1 VHGRC
6 WECAAIALIVALVSM
21 HFMPLPPASAIS
33 PFTIVPVSNTLRP
46 QPWLGPHHLPTTG
59 AEPRLF
65 TLDSS
70 ELASAPC
77 LQWTPERLVSLGDA
91 TTIQAFRQVGR
102 AGDTAEFVL
111 ARGREA
117 EFSRSQ
123 MVRTVNVTLR
133 EFWERTA
140 AAAEGARQDSKSASE
155 HLYHSGPL
163 SGWGLPTLDEDANG
177 LLASLSVWDAPDDI
191 SPEQWPAS
199 TGPLVWMGGR
209 GVLATPH
216 YDTSLNVVFQCF
228 GTKRWRLWPPQQL
241 PRMKMHPATHP
252 SRRQGRMQINQ
263 ERQEGGG
270 SAGSGYAHTRAISV
284 ELTAGTALYVPP
296 YWTHAVETV
305 TPALS
310 LSILSPSWLEA
321 VTARIRWVKLP
332 FGRLN
337 SAADRPFALRAYLRT
352 LLPTILSMSSLGPAE
367 SVQLARKFLSDLY
380 EARHAPVHS
389 AAHDPS
395 AHDPTAVASCATW
408 QAAVVASSSLA
419 ARLPTSTELMD
430 VRLRLRV

>member
-1 VHGRC
+1 
-6 WECAAIALIVALVSM
+6 
-21 HFMPLPPASAIS
+21 
-33 PFTIVPVSNTLRP
+33 
-46 QPWLGPHHLPTTG
+46 
-59 AEPRLF
+59 
-65 TLDSS
+65 
-70 ELASAPC
+70 
-77 LQWTPERLVSLGDA
+77 
-91 TTIQAFRQVGR
+91 
-102 AGDTAEFVL
+102 
-111 ARGREA
+111 
-117 EFSRSQ
+117 
-123 MVRTVNVTLR
+123 
-133 EFWERTA
+133 
-140 AAAEGARQDSKSASE
+140 
-155 HLYHSGPL
+155 
-163 SGWGLPTLDEDANG
+163 
-177 LLASLSVWDAPDDI
+177 
-191 SPEQWPAS
+191 
-199 TGPLVWMGGR
+199 
-209 GVLATPH
+209 
-216 YDTSLNVVFQCF
+216 
-228 GTKRWRLWPPQQL
+228 
-241 PRMKMHPATHP
+241 
-252 SRRQGRMQINQ
+252 
-263 ERQEGGG
+263 
-270 SAGSGYAHTRAISV
+270 V

-332 FGRLN
+332 FGRLD

-367 SVQLARKFLSDLY
+367 SEQLARKFLSDLY